1 MQFNVL
7 QELRQPLGGDS
18 IYEIDEPHVRLD
30 DWELKGVSGSLNL
43 LRTDR
48 GLLASL
54 KVHATAREGCARCL
68 VEADCPVEL
77 EFDEE
82 FIAMVDPHTGARMR
96 VNEDEDEFRIGPDF
110 VLDLR
115 EPMRQYGLMA
125 EPVKPLCRPDCA
137 GLCPMCGAN
146 LNEEDC
152 GCALAADGRLSVLAG
167 IDLSDE
173 KGN

>member
-18 IYEIDEPHVRLD
+18 IYEIDEPHVRLG

-82 FIAMVDPHTGARMR
+82 FIAMVDPHTGARML